1 MEEELVSSIVYRS
14 TAVRPLLDGEL
25 LWLLNQA
32 RAENRRLGLTG
43 MLLYRDGHFLQLLE
57 GGLRELEQIYGRI
70 ERDPRH
76 HHVTLLRTD
85 FGPRLFPH
93 WTMGFKNLR
102 DWRVNDPE
110 IGVTDLMS
118 VPFDAGYFG
127 ENPGKALAIL
137 LCFRGLAG

>member
-1 MEEELVSSIVYRS
+1 MEAELVHSIVYRS
-14 TAVRPLLDGEL
+14 TAIRPLLDGEL

-43 MLLYRDGHFLQLLE
+43 MLLYRDGQFLQLLE
-57 GGLRELEQIYGRI
+57 GGLRELELIYGRI

-76 HHVTLLRTD
+76 VRVTLIRTD
-85 FGPRLFPH
+85 FGPRLFPN

-102 DWRVNDPE
+102 DWRVNDSA

-118 VPFDAGYFG
+118 VPFDASYFG

-137 LCFRGLAG
+137 LCFRGLET